1 MACGVPDGI
10 GEPLGTVPNGPVF
23 GKFLLL
29 FYFIINRW
37 GSEGFLAICAKNA
50 GARMRQ
56 PAVGVVSVLLF
67 GLFRKGVAADGR
79 EGFFAE
85 VVLDFAGVIL
95 GHGGIHPEA
104 D

>member
-1 MACGVPDGI
+1 MWGSRWYRGAIGDGS
-10 GEPLGTVPNGPVF
+10 EWPVF

-37 GSEGFLAICAKNA
+37 ESEGFLAICAKNA

-56 PAVGVVSVLLF
+56 PAVDVVSVLLF

-85 VVLDFAGVIL
+85 VVLDFAGVLL
-95 GHGGIHPEA
+95 GYGGIDAEA

>member
-1 MACGVPDGI
+1 MLFNDIYYCQFILIYHILSGI
-10 GEPLGTVPNGPVF
+10 TIF
-23 GKFLLL
+23 
-29 FYFIINRW
+29 FYIN
-37 GSEGFLAICAKNA
+37 SEQEGFLALCAKNA

-56 PAVGVVSVLLF
+56 PAGDVVSVLLF

-79 EGFFAE
+79 KGFFAE
-85 VVLDFAGVIL
+85 IVLDLAGVLL